1 MDELFGAPVISIAAF
16 LAVVFGLAL
25 AYLLFIRIR
34 NPILVR
40 MAIRNA
46 TRRPGQSLL
55 IIMGLMLGTAI
66 IASAF
71 TIGDSVSYSIK
82 SVATESL
89 RHVDELV
96 AVDQESEVWTGRALP
111 KGFTEESVAGLLSDL
126 QADPDVDG
134 VLPVLSENVASRT
147 RPHASSSRGRRWPAS
162 TRSLRPDSIRC
173 TTPPAPSSTWPDW
186 GRTRSTSP
194 RRPPSPCRPRWGLL
208 TGCAGPRPICPRY
221 RCGSH

>member
-1 MDELFGAPVISIAAF
+1 MDELFGAPVTSIAAF

-55 IIMGLMLGTAI
+55 IIMGLMLGTAT

-89 RHVDELV
+89 RNVDELV
-96 AVDQESEVWTGRALP
+96 AVDQESEVWKGRALP

-126 QADPDVDG
+126 QADPDVEACCRCCQRTS
-134 VLPVLSENVASRT
+134 PSRT
-147 RPHASSSRGRRWPAS
+147 RPHASSSRGRSWPAS
-162 TRSLRPDSIRC
+162 TRSLRPASISC
-173 TTPPAPSSTWPDW
+173 TTPPAPSSTWPEW
-186 GRTRSTSP
+186 GRTRYTSP
-194 RRPPSPCRPRWGLL
+194 GRPPSPSRPLQGTLFWLCWAPANL
-208 TGCAGPRPICPRY
+208 CP
-221 RCGSH
+221 

>member
-1 MDELFGAPVISIAAF
+1 MAF
-16 LAVVFGLAL
+16 
-25 AYLLFIRIR
+25 
-34 NPILVR
+34 
-40 MAIRNA
+40 RNA

-89 RHVDELV
+89 RNVDELV
-96 AVDQESEVWTGRALP
+96 AVDQESEVWKGRALP

-126 QADPDVDG
+126 QVDRTSTACCRCCQRTS
-134 VLPVLSENVASRT
+134 PSRT
-147 RPHASSSRGRRWPAS
+147 RPHARSSRGRSWPAS
-162 TRSLRPDSIRC
+162 TRSLRPASISS
-173 TTPPAPSSTWPDW
+173 TTPPAPPSTCLDW

-194 RRPPSPCRPRWGLL
+194 GRPPSPSRPR
-208 TGCAGPRPICPRY
+208 TGTPYWLCWAPANLSP
-221 RCGSH
+221 